1 MKPWLSPRD
10 TWGHFF
16 NQSHLTPEAVGLR
29 LCPSSQ
35 HCDTSGPTQSRGP
48 NTITLQA
55 LVINAVIMFMRTR
68 CDPMLQGVCVKPA
81 LTRFSILAPLHH
93 CGRPNAGVPSS
104 FLETQGNECLWWGP
118 ACLHGC
124 FLNPLV
130 VIGLWPIGTGRKWHH
145 PLPGLALYKLHVTSS
160 LLSSLRPCF
169 NLGGHRDGWGCRLA
183 HSRLAA
189 ARGKLLLHLGAG
201 ISGFSSV

>member
-1 MKPWLSPRD
+1 MVLNFPVVSSASLQHPDLGSAPNNETLTVPK
-10 TWGHFF
+10 GHLGTFF

-104 FLETQGNECLWWGP
+104 FLETQGNECL
-118 ACLHGC
+118 
-124 FLNPLV
+124 
-130 VIGLWPIGTGRKWHH
+130 
-145 PLPGLALYKLHVTSS
+145 
-160 LLSSLRPCF
+160 
-169 NLGGHRDGWGCRLA
+169 
-183 HSRLAA
+183 
-189 ARGKLLLHLGAG
+189 
-201 ISGFSSV
+201 

>member
-29 LCPSSQ
+29 LCPSSL

-130 VIGLWPIGTGRKWHH
+130 VTGLWPIGTGRKWLH
-145 PLPGLALYKLHVTSS
+145 PLPGLAFTNCMWLPASS
-160 LLSSLRPCF
+160 LPSVPASTSEATEM
-169 NLGGHRDGWGCRLA
+169 DE
-183 HSRLAA
+183 AA
-189 ARGKLLLHLGAG
+189 VWPTADLPQQEVNYYC
-201 ISGFSSV
+201 I